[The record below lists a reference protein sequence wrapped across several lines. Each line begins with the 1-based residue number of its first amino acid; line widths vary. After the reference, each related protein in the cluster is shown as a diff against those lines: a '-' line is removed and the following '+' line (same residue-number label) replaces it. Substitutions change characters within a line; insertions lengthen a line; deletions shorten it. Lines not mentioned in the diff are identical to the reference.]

1 MFYQGANERKGP
13 RFIEDRGSLRLLMW
27 INCTRNIR
35 PCGLTLQVFAC
46 IMSGMDEETLRD
58 FLLMVRQAL
67 LMIVR
72 WIEKRYALQ

>member
-1 MFYQGANERKGP
+1 M
-13 RFIEDRGSLRLLMW
+13 RLDVARICLYH
-27 INCTRNIR
+27 
-35 PCGLTLQVFAC
+35 G
-46 IMSGMDEETLRD
+46 GMDEETLRD

>member
-1 MFYQGANERKGP
+1 MN
-13 RFIEDRGSLRLLMW
+13 RGSLCLLMW

-46 IMSGMDEETLRD
+46 IMLGMDEETLRD

>member
-1 MFYQGANERKGP
+1 M
-13 RFIEDRGSLRLLMW
+13 RLDVAGFCLYH
-27 INCTRNIR
+27 
-35 PCGLTLQVFAC
+35 G
-46 IMSGMDEETLRD
+46 GMDEETLRD